1 MRYRQIAT
9 NLWEDEYILGLTD
22 KEFRAFVYFFSN
34 HKVNMVGIYELPTVI
49 LRYTLGATLE
59 EIDEIKK
66 KFEADRKYFFFK
78 GWVYINNFHK
88 HNSFSSAPSIMNAYL
103 KDFNSIPQDVLQHYL
118 VDLKLAYIPTIVK
131 KNKYT
136 KLNND
141 MVKVIVMDKEGY
153 PYPRG
158 YPRIEAKS
166 MNEDV
171 DPDIIPDYIK

>member
-34 HKVNMVGIYELPTVI
+34 HKVNMVGIYQLPTVI

-78 GWVYINNFHK
+78 DYVFINNFHK
-88 HNSFSSAPSIMNAYL
+88 HNSFSCAPSIMNTYL
-103 KDFNSIPQDVLQHYL
+103 KDFNAIPQNVLRHFL
-118 VDLKLAYIPTIVK
+118 IDLKLPYIPTIVK
-131 KNKYT
+131 KNKFT
-136 KLNND
+136 KLNSD
-141 MVKVIVMDKEGY
+141 MVIVIVMDKKGS
-153 PYPRG
+153 PYPTP

-171 DPDIIPDYIK
+171 DPDLIPNDL